1 MTYAEI
7 IKDLCQKRGISV
19 RKLEAECGFG
29 NGYVARLS
37 DTMPTDRA
45 AKITNY
51 LGLPSDYFM
60 SKEKKSPA
68 KQNPTIEKLVVKASA
83 LTESEQKELLSFA
96 EYILS
101 KH

>member
-1 MTYAEI
+1 MTFGEKI
-7 IKDLCQKRGISV
+7 SSICKEKGISMA
-19 RKLEAECGFG
+19 RLEADLGFSH
-29 NGYVARLS
+29 GYIRTLK
-37 DTMPTDRA
+37 DKLPTDRA
-45 AKITNY
+45 AKITDY

-60 SKEKKSPA
+60 PKEKKSPA
-68 KQNPTIEKLVVKASA
+68 KQNPTIEKIIVKASA